1 MSTGSGG
8 VTFGLFKY
16 MNLLWDECL
25 QAKEQY
31 IEAIH
36 KNVNFEYDL
45 SEVKKIEERFMDVHE
60 YNIRAYNE
68 KQLHDI

>member
-1 MSTGSGG
+1 
-8 VTFGLFKY
+8 
-16 MNLLWDECL
+16 L